1 MTKFTRKSTE
11 QWVELI
17 AEKELPAIT
26 STARLLDSFANDD
39 VSSLPKLSKAIL
51 HDQALSS
58 CILKVAN
65 NIAHIG
71 HSKVTTVSR
80 ASVVLGIHA
89 VKNICMTSKLLEGL
103 LKSQNLGPKVYDKI
117 TRLMATSFYS
127 GMIAKMMVPEYD
139 EDTQEEVYLAAML
152 YRIGET
158 AFWSCA
164 GEITEE
170 VIDYDTK
177 DEAAF
182 SQHCFERLGTTF
194 SDLSTGLAKQWEL
207 GDLLEKSL
215 DQPETRSIE
224 MQIIYLADKLAR
236 YIDNPPSSAQAFNEV
251 LEGIA
256 KIKKIN
262 VRQLKRQ
269 LASTRELAR
278 DMMGNL
284 GVSMLKDLIKP
295 LPTIEDFKQEEISE
309 EIEEISQERAQLNAV
324 MELTKLAQKSKDI
337 NDFLMLALECTA
349 LNLRFERSVF
359 FMMTTDKNSLKARIS
374 LDRFGMNDHQKAQI
388 SLNNTENIFS
398 YVVKS
403 GKSVLINDHK
413 GLQWRNFISAEVE
426 SFVNNGSICLAPVN
440 IGGNIIGIVVGQ
452 HFEKLKKISEDDFQ
466 QFCFLIEHLN
476 MCLSMVTRR

>member
-1 MTKFTRKSTE
+1 MTKFTRKSIE
-11 QWVELI
+11 KWVELI

-103 LKSQNLGPKVYDKI
+103 LKSENLGPKVYEKI
-117 TRLMATSFYS
+117 MRLMATSFYS

-164 GEITEE
+164 GDVTEE
-170 VIDYDTK
+170 VIEFENKDDT
-177 DEAAF
+177 AF
-182 SQHCFERLGTTF
+182 SKHCFEHLGTTF
-194 SDLSTGLAKQWEL
+194 SDLSIGLAKQWEL

-215 DQPETRSIE
+215 DQPEARTIE
-224 MQIIYLADKLAR
+224 MQIIFLADKLAR

-269 LASTRELAR
+269 LANTRELAR
-278 DMMGNL
+278 DMMANL

-295 LPTIEDFKQEEISE
+295 LPTIEDFAQEETIEDLEEISPE
-309 EIEEISQERAQLNAV
+309 
-324 MELTKLAQKSKDI
+324 
-337 NDFLMLALECTA
+337 
-349 LNLRFERSVF
+349 
-359 FMMTTDKNSLKARIS
+359 
-374 LDRFGMNDHQKAQI
+374 
-388 SLNNTENIFS
+388 
-398 YVVKS
+398 
-403 GKSVLINDHK
+403 
-413 GLQWRNFISAEVE
+413 
-426 SFVNNGSICLAPVN
+426 
-440 IGGNIIGIVVGQ
+440 
-452 HFEKLKKISEDDFQ
+452 
-466 QFCFLIEHLN
+466 
-476 MCLSMVTRR
+476 